1 MKHTDEPKAAQ
12 NLLHAFKKNWE
23 EQSCWKK
30 GDKFFLACSG
40 GIDSVVL
47 AHLLSLSS
55 IEITILHC
63 NFHLRG
69 AESDRDESFVNE
81 LAVSLKWPVMVRH
94 FDTREE
100 MKRLKMGLQETARH
114 LRYNWFEEILKET
127 KPLSGNS
134 WLITAH
140 HADDQ
145 VETVIMN
152 FFRGTGVS
160 GLLGMPFRRG
170 NIIRPLL
177 FADRKSIHD
186 FAVSSGI
193 NWVDDSSNSDIHY
206 TRNLIRNVILPEIEK
221 AFPNAAQNV
230 ITTSKHLRD
239 VQQVYSMEISKMIN
253 EILIDKGDHWGIPVN
268 KMKLVKTLNALVYE
282 VFKKFGFNSTQV
294 ESLISLLSA
303 STGKFICSDSH
314 RVLKNRDWL
323 LIHPI
328 KSESQQILVID
339 SPDSHFDFKGGKLS
353 VQLTGQ
359 FGNPDTAA
367 NQAWLD
373 ADTISFPLLV
383 RPVKA
388 GDYFYPL
395 GVRKKKKVARFLTD
409 LKRSRQEKEQQW
421 VVESAKKI
429 LWVIGMR
436 IDDRF
441 KMTSKTKKVLL
452 LKWE

>member
-1 MKHTDEPKAAQ
+1 MNHSDETMATQ
-12 NLLHAFKKNWE
+12 SLLSAFKKNWE
-23 EQSCWKK
+23 EQTCWKK
-30 GDKFFLACSG
+30 GDIFFLACSG
-40 GIDSVVL
+40 GVDSVVL

-55 IEITILHC
+55 IDATILHC

-69 AESDRDESFVNE
+69 AESDRDELFVTG
-81 LAVSLKWPVMVRH
+81 LAESLKWPVLVRH

-114 LRYNWFEEILKET
+114 LRYNWFEEVLKET
-127 KPLSGNS
+127 KTVSGNS

-145 VETVIMN
+145 VETIIMN

-221 AFPNAAQNV
+221 VFPNAAQNV

-294 ESLISLLSA
+294 EGLISLLSA

-339 SPDSHFDFKGGKLS
+339 SPDSRFDFKGGKLS
-353 VQLTGQ
+353 VHLTGQ

-395 GVRKKKKVARFLTD
+395 GMRKKKKISRFLTD

-421 VVESAKKI
+421 VVESEKKI
-429 LWVIGMR
+429 LWVIGLR

-441 KMTSKTKKVLL
+441 KMTNKTKKVLM
-452 LKWE
+452 LKLG

>member
-1 MKHTDEPKAAQ
+1 MNHSDETMATQ
-12 NLLHAFKKNWE
+12 SLLSAFKKNWE
-23 EQSCWKK
+23 EQTCWKK

-40 GIDSVVL
+40 GVDSVVL

-55 IEITILHC
+55 IDATILHC

-69 AESDRDESFVNE
+69 AESDRDESFVTG
-81 LAVSLKWPVMVRH
+81 LAESLKWPVLVRH

-114 LRYNWFEEILKET
+114 LRYSWFEEVLKET
-127 KPLSGNS
+127 KTVSGNS

-145 VETVIMN
+145 VETVIIN
-152 FFRGTGVS
+152 FFRGTGLS
-160 GLLGMPFRRG
+160 GLLGIPFRRG

-206 TRNLIRNVILPEIEK
+206 TRNLIRHVILPEIEK
-221 AFPNAAQNV
+221 VFPNAAQNV
-230 ITTSKHLRD
+230 ITTSNNLRD
-239 VQQVYSMEISKMIN
+239 VQQVYANEINKMIDDLL
-253 EILIDKGDHWGIPVN
+253 EDKGDHWRIPVK
-268 KMKLVKTLNALVYE
+268 KMMLVRTLNALVFE
-282 VFKKFGFNSTQV
+282 LFKKFGFSSSQV
-294 ESLISLLSA
+294 EGLINLMSS
-303 STGKFICSDSH
+303 STGKFICSESY

-328 KSESQQILVID
+328 KSDSQQLLVID
-339 SPDSHFDFKGGKLS
+339 SPDTEYDFNGGKLS
-353 VQLTGQ
+353 VILTDQ
-359 FGNPDTAA
+359 FENPDTAA

-395 GVRKKKKVARFLTD
+395 GMRKKKKVARFLTD
-409 LKRSRQEKEQQW
+409 LKRSRQQKEQQW
-421 VVESAKKI
+421 VVESEKKI
-429 LWVIGMR
+429 LWVIDLR

-452 LKWE
+452 LKLG